1 MEINICRRNKYGY
14 CKYGDHCHFRHEKV
28 ICIDSNCNI
37 LNCEKR
43 HPKIC
48 NWYQQYGRCKF
59 TSFCKFKHENNV
71 KIDELMKRL
80 EENAIKLSEINKA
93 LEAIK
98 KEEEATKNHIEVSE
112 TQEEIE
118 SQFTSV
124 FELIEKNNE
133 KILFLE
139 TSLKE
144 TRDTLEQVLNEK
156 YINKNKKNNTLEDPP
171 KFTCKMCDFES
182 RSKSGLRNHIA
193 RKHTNYTENGVP

>member
-1 MEINICRRNKYGY
+1 
-14 CKYGDHCHFRHEKV
+14 
-28 ICIDSNCNI
+28 
-37 LNCEKR
+37 
-43 HPKIC
+43 
-48 NWYQQYGRCKF
+48 
-59 TSFCKFKHENNV
+59 
-71 KIDELMKRL
+71 MKRI

-139 TSLKE
+139 ASLKE
-144 TRDTLEQVLNEK
+144 TRGT
-156 YINKNKKNNTLEDPP
+156 
-171 KFTCKMCDFES
+171 
-182 RSKSGLRNHIA
+182 
-193 RKHTNYTENGVP
+193 